1 MDKKSNAW
9 AETKEMLGKKEVTKS
24 VLNES
29 KIEVGCTY
37 ETEEKMRMNEEGE
50 LGVHTRKRCLYW

>member
-24 VLNES
+24 VLNEF
-29 KIEVGCTY
+29 KIEVCCTY
-37 ETEEKMRMNEEGE
+37 ETEEEMKTTDEGE
-50 LGVHTRKRCLYW
+50 NVFIYQQPEK